1 MRFESGTVFAGYTVV
16 SRLGRGGM
24 ATVYLVREPGI
35 ERLVALKVLPE
46 HLVDDAQFGARF
58 EHEARLIG
66 GLDHPNIIPLYR
78 YGITDDVPWM
88 ALRYVDGGD
97 FAARLAVRPLPVAE
111 GLALLRPIASALDY
125 AHRKGVIHR
134 DLKPQNILLTGDGAA
149 YLADFGV
156 AKMLEGSK
164 GLKTATGGVIGTP
177 AYMAPEQARGQQLGA
192 YTDVYALAVV
202 CCQWLTGSLPF
213 DADTP
218 QAILMK
224 HVLDPLPEDVF
235 RSLSPGVAAV
245 IVGGLAKRPED
256 RIQSATGFMSQL
268 EHALALPTTHVVALG
283 AAQPTRV
290 TPSPLQAVA
299 APTAMGSRWRK
310 IAIVFLLLAACLGVY
325 AYWRWALQPVTELVA
340 TKPVAAPDHTGTAPD
355 TRQTQE
361 PVSATTPA
369 TPIARKE
376 SNENAAAALVPAKPP
391 ESMPAALI
399 VKSDTTCRLEIN
411 GRNEGEL
418 QADKA
423 RTFNVDPGEQLIQCR
438 AIDSPHATAQLTKA
452 VAAAGQAVVVLELAK
467 KPGENPKNESARP
480 VEESPEK
487 LLSDAGFVDLG
498 KGLLKDTRTGLQWTQ
513 SDNGAD
519 IGWNDARK
527 FCAGRGGDWRLPS
540 VDELLAIYASNVP
553 TPRVCA
559 VHGALSYTC
568 KTSVLF
574 HLTST
579 AFWSGTALG
588 AGKSWDVLLFSGLRD
603 AVPVEFAQ
611 DVRALCVRGP

>member
-97 FAARLAVRPLPVAE
+97 FAARLAARPLPVAE
-111 GLALLRPIASALDY
+111 GLALLRQIASALDY

-202 CCQWLTGSLPF
+202 CCQWLTGNLPF

-235 RSLSPGVAAV
+235 RTLSPGVAAV
-245 IVGGLAKRPED
+245 IAGGLAKRPED
-256 RIQSATGFMSQL
+256 RIQSATGFISQL
-268 EHALALPTTHVVALG
+268 ERALALPATHLVAPD
-283 AAQPTRV
+283 AAQPTRI

-299 APTAMGSRWRK
+299 APTPAGSRWRK
-310 IAIVFLLLAACLGVY
+310 LAIVTVLLAACLGAY
-325 AYWRWALQPVTELVA
+325 GYWRWSLQPVTELAAAKPAAQSDHAVA
-340 TKPVAAPDHTGTAPD
+340 EQDKG
-355 TRQTQE
+355 QTQE
-361 PVSATTPA
+361 PVSAATTTKSSA
-369 TPIARKE
+369 QRQA
-376 SNENAAAALVPAKPP
+376 NENVVPAPVPAPPP
-391 ESMPAALI
+391 ESIPAALI
-399 VKSDTTCRLEIN
+399 VKSDTACRLQIN
-411 GRNEGEL
+411 GRNAGEL

-438 AIDSPHATAQLTKA
+438 AIDSPHATAQLTKT
-452 VAAAGQAVVVLELAK
+452 VAAAGQAVVVLALADKSSEKPKIELSSLV
-467 KPGENPKNESARP
+467 G
-480 VEESPEK
+480 ESPEK
-487 LLSDAGFVDLG
+487 VLSDAGFVDLG
-498 KGLLKDTRTGLQWTQ
+498 NGLLKDTRTGLQWAQ

-527 FCAGRGGDWRLPS
+527 FCAARGSDWRLPS

-611 DVRALCVRGP
+611 DIRALCVRGP